1 MIVVTNVTTPVPT
14 SDQLIGKNCQSIFNA
29 ESAESAP
36 VAFCNKFHAVKPRNV
51 LMEAKANR
59 K

>member
-1 MIVVTNVTTPVPT
+1 MIVVTNATTPLPT

-29 ESAESAP
+29 ESAS
-36 VAFCNKFHAVKPRNV
+36 VAFCNRFHAVKPRNV
-51 LMEAKANR
+51 LREAKANR